1 MLMLFHTQSF
11 TFVSSSL
18 LASSSLRPRNE
29 MPTLALSRCYALGF
43 DSLWGP

>member
-18 LASSSLRPRNE
+18 PTSSSLRPRNE
-29 MPTLALSRCYALGF
+29 MPTLALLRCYALGF
-43 DSLWGP
+43 DWLWGP